1 MSWQSEGTMTETSDS
16 RKPHDDQVASQQKG
30 PRPAR
35 APEEKLGRALGW
47 LAGKAVVSARKT
59 KVWQQT
65 QRAFD
70 EALHGEDEPAAPNE
84 PPDAAQQPSTRPGKD
99 DAGKVNER

>member
-1 MSWQSEGTMTETSDS
+1 MTETSDS
-16 RKPHDDQVASQQKG
+16 PKPQDEQVVSRQKG

-35 APEEKLGRALGW
+35 APEEKVGRALGW

-70 EALHGEDEPAAPNE
+70 EALHGEAEPAAQNE
-84 PPDAAQQPSTRPGKD
+84 RPDVARQPSTPPGKD
-99 DAGKVNER
+99 DAG